1 MDQEQFTCAC
11 LLFNN
16 KQRGGGIMEIR
27 GRFGDI
33 PDDGRNSLNI

>member
-27 GRFGDI
+27 RRFGDI
-33 PDDGRNSLNI
+33 PDDSRNSLNI